1 MSQAE
6 NPNTTKLSRRSALAG
21 LSLAAATTV
30 AAGAVANTIAVLGVG
45 PADPIFSVIEN
56 YKRALV
62 SRKIAL
68 EATWDG
74 GNPAFEGL
82 PSDAPACLEA
92 EDVHDEALDREWEA
106 FDALFTTSP
115 TTIAGVAA
123 LLELLVTDPYFD
135 PEKPHLSGELV
146 IGLAL
151 CRLDGQDRREV
162 VGDFMTNLA
171 STLRTFDQSR
181 AAVS

>member
-82 PSDAPACLEA
+82 ASDAPACLEA
-92 EDVHDEALDREWEA
+92 EDVHDEAVDREWEA
-106 FDALFTTSP
+106 CGALFTTSP

-123 LLELLVTDPYFD
+123 LLDYLVTDPYFD
-135 PEKPHLSGELV
+135 PEQPHLSGDIVLSWA
-146 IGLAL
+146 IG
-151 CRLDGQDRREV
+151 RQDGRDFVR
-162 VGDFMTNLA
+162 DFMTNLA
-171 STLRTFDQSR
+171 STLRTLDQSR
-181 AAVS
+181 AAVSS